1 MVLLFISGRRSKRKE
16 KRERAKEENKRN
28 QEHQTRIHT
37 DRMGDEKRRRKK
49 TAFFFGFLNRY
60 KKVDDTRKS
69 GTHAHAHTHETFC
82 LFFFVDFSF

>member
-1 MVLLFISGRRSKRKE
+1 MVLLFIYGRRNKRQE

-49 TAFFFGFLNRY
+49 TAFFLVF
-60 KKVDDTRKS
+60 
-69 GTHAHAHTHETFC
+69 
-82 LFFFVDFSF
+82 